1 MVKYAK
7 ILINSGVKFM
17 SGRKITMLSVA
28 AMIILIFS
36 FVPAAAS
43 EITNV
48 YTETA
53 YENTYNEIAA
63 NTETVYANSY
73 TETALNTNSAYE
85 NSYTETAYNTEIAYE
100 NSYAETAYNTET
112 AYGETHTETVYETEL
127 PPPFEP
133 IKITISAAGDFTL
146 GGDVQ
151 SQGESRFAESFSEH
165 TPDWYLAN
173 VAAIFEED
181 DITVVNLEGT
191 LTTSDTRR
199 ANRSFLFRG
208 KPEYVDILTEGNVD
222 VVNVANNHHNDF
234 LSEGKADTISTVKN
248 AGIGYF
254 GYDDEYYIVKKGV
267 TFGFLGFTEWDHT
280 ADEITERI
288 ASAKLKCDIIIVS
301 FHWGVERQYTP
312 TKTQISLGHAAVD
325 AGADLVIGSHTHVLG
340 EVENY
345 NGVNI
350 VYSLGNF
357 CYGGHGNPSD
367 KDTMIFQ
374 QDFEVDEDGNVS
386 ISDSRIIPCSIS
398 SLSWTNNFQPTP
410 ISE

>member
-1 MVKYAK
+1 
-7 ILINSGVKFM
+7 M
-17 SGRKITMLSVA
+17 SGRKIIILSAVIAVA
-28 AMIILIFS
+28 AIFPLL
-36 FVPAAAS
+36 PAAAS
-43 EITNV
+43 ETMSAHTETVYENTYTETAYYAETVYENTHTESAYDIENAETNSYTETASNTESV
-48 YTETA
+48 YENTYTETA
-53 YENTYNEIAA
+53 YE
-63 NTETVYANSY
+63 TED
-73 TETALNTNSAYE
+73 
-85 NSYTETAYNTEIAYE
+85 I
-100 NSYAETAYNTET
+100 
-112 AYGETHTETVYETEL
+112 
-127 PPPFEP
+127 PFEP

-151 SQGESRFAESFSEH
+151 SQGEKRFAESFAEH

-173 VAAIFEED
+173 VAEIFEED

-208 KPEYVDILTEGNVD
+208 QPEYVDILTEGNVD

-234 LSEGKADTISTVKN
+234 LSDGKTDTIDTVKN

-254 GYDDEYYIVKKGV
+254 GYDDEYYIEKQGVK
-267 TFGFLGFTEWDHT
+267 FGFLGFTEWDYT
-280 ADEITERI
+280 AEQITERI
-288 ASAKLKCDIIIVS
+288 ASTKLKCDVIIVS
-301 FHWGVERQYTP
+301 FHWGIERQYTP
-312 TKTQISLGHAAVD
+312 TKTQTYLGHAAVD

-357 CYGGHGNPSD
+357 CYGGHSNPTD
-367 KDTMIFQ
+367 KNTMIFQ
-374 QDFEVDEDGNVS
+374 QDFEVDEDGNIY

-398 SLSWTNNFQPTP
+398 SLSWTNNCQPTP